1 MQGVVGV
8 WKDSSSKFD
17 EATIHIYTSGVW
29 QRVTPYVYTNG
40 AWTMVGG
47 AGTLM
52 VPFYTSSGSYE
63 FHTSASEVFQVR
75 EHDYIT

>member
-8 WKDSSSKFD
+8 WSDAQSKYV
-17 EATIHIYTSGVW
+17 EATV
-29 QRVTPYVYTNG
+29 YVYTNG
-40 AWTMVGG
+40 AWQRVAPYVYSSGSWKNVGG

-63 FHTSASEVFQVR
+63 FHTSGGEVFQVR
-75 EHDYIT
+75 EHDYIV